1 VGREG
6 VLARYN
12 RFGESWGDLVIE
24 PVEFIDAGEDVV
36 VVVSSMR
43 GRGKGSGAA
52 VDASIAFVTELRDGQ
67 IVRDRA
73 FSSRSDALEAAG
85 LRE

>member
-1 VGREG
+1 

-12 RFGESWGDLVIE
+12 RFGESWEDLVLE
-24 PVEFIDAGEDVV
+24 PVEFIDAGEDAV

-43 GRGKGSGAA
+43 GRGKGSGAP
-52 VDASIAFVTELRDGQ
+52 VDAPIAFLTELRDGK

-73 FSSRSDALEAAG
+73 FFSRSEALQAAG
-85 LRE
+85 LRD